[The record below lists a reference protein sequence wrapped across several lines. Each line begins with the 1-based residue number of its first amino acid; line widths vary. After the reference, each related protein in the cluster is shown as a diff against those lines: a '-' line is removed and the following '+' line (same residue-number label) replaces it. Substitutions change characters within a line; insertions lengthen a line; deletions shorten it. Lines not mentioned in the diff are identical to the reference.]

1 MSPDGVSIAVIEDD
15 PIMGESLNQY
25 LELEGCH
32 VEWWQ
37 TGRDALAGLSRLGP
51 DVVICDICLPDMS
64 GEDIFRRLSA
74 ERSAP
79 PFLFMTAYGQIDQ
92 AVSLIRAGAGDY
104 VTKPFELGDLLSRA
118 RALVARRPVTAEGAL
133 GVSQQMRRIESLIMR
148 ISGRSSPV
156 LFTGE
161 TGSGKEVCA
170 RFLHSVSGAA
180 TQPFVAVNCAAIP
193 DNLLES
199 EVFGHEKGAFT
210 GANGRHLGYA
220 ERAQGGTLFLDEVA
234 ELPLQLQ
241 AKLLRLLDQ
250 RTFHRVGGEALI
262 PFRAR
267 VVCATHRDL
276 AAEVAAGRFRE
287 DLYYRINVVTIAIP
301 PLRERIEDVQSL
313 MYRFFGELAPEANPD
328 VRGLSSGAEAAALA
342 YPWPGNI
349 RELRNRL
356 ERAIA
361 LAAGPRLLAGDLFPD
376 MMEPLKSQPP
386 TGRSLAAVRD
396 EAERQ
401 EIERALQ
408 ATGGQISE
416 AAKALGVSRTTLWER
431 MRRFGINVA

>member
-1 MSPDGVSIAVIEDD
+1 MLPDAVSIAVIEDD

-25 LELEGCH
+25 LELEGCR
-32 VEWWQ
+32 VEWWR
-37 TGRDALAGLSRLGP
+37 TGREALAGLNRHVP

-64 GEDIFRRLSA
+64 GEDIFRQLSA
-74 ERSAP
+74 EAAAP

-92 AVSLIRAGAGDY
+92 AVSLISAGAGDY
-104 VTKPFELGDLLSRA
+104 VTKPFELGDLVARA
-118 RALVARRPVTAEGAL
+118 RALIARRPIAAEGAL
-133 GVSQQMRRIESLIMR
+133 GVSQQMCRIESLIGR
-148 ISGRSSPV
+148 IAGRSTPV

-161 TGSGKEVCA
+161 TGSGKEICA
-170 RFLHSVSGAA
+170 RYLHSVSAA
-180 TQPFVAVNCAAIP
+180 AEQPFVAVNCAAIP
-193 DNLLES
+193 ENLLES
-199 EVFGHEKGAFT
+199 EVFGHERGAFT
-210 GANGRHLGYA
+210 GASNRHLGYA
-220 ERAQGGTLFLDEVA
+220 ERAQAGTLFLDEVA
-234 ELPLQLQ
+234 ELPLLLQ

-250 RTFHRVGGEALI
+250 RSFHRVGGEALI

-276 AAEVAAGRFRE
+276 ATEVAAGRFRE

-301 PLRERIEDVQSL
+301 PLRERPDDIQLL
-313 MYRFFGELAPEANPD
+313 MNRFFSELAPEANPD
-328 VRGLSSGAEAAALA
+328 LRGVSSSAETAALA
-342 YPWPGNI
+342 HPWPGNV

-361 LAAGPRLLAGDLFPD
+361 LAAGPWLLPGDLFPD
-376 MMEPLKSQPP
+376 MARPATPQPLA
-386 TGRSLAAVRD
+386 GRSLAAVRD

-416 AAKALGVSRTTLWER
+416 AAKALGISRTTLWER
-431 MRRFGINVA
+431 MRRFAISVA